1 VTEPSGVWLYAVAEG
16 VDTAILA
23 GLAGVGGSAVRAI
36 AAGGLTAVASDV
48 DLAQYGE
55 TALERNLED
64 LDWLAATARAHH
76 RVIDAVA
83 RHRAV
88 VPMRLAA
95 VYSGDAAV
103 ATMLTAQAASF
114 RRTLDRLGTRKEWGV
129 KAYLAGRP
137 APEPAA
143 GQPGPGSGA
152 AYLRRRQQQL
162 DAQRDGRRDAAA
174 SARAVH
180 AELSGHA
187 AASCCHPPQLPQLS
201 GERAVMVLNAA
212 YLLDAGSAG
221 DFERAV
227 TGLAARHPH
236 IRLELTGPWPPYS
249 FASTQEPPG

>member
-1 VTEPSGVWLYAVAEG
+1 VTEPPGVWLYAVAEG

-103 ATMLTAQAASF
+103 ATMLTAQAAC
-114 RRTLDRLGTRKEWGV
+114 RRRNRPRDSPVPAPGQLTCGGGSSSSTRSGTAAATRRPARAPSMPSSPGTRP
-129 KAYLAGRP
+129 LA
-137 APEPAA
+137 AA
-143 GQPGPGSGA
+143 T
-152 AYLRRRQQQL
+152 RRSCRSFP
-162 DAQRDGRRDAAA
+162 A
-174 SARAVH
+174 SAR
-180 AELSGHA
+180 SW
-187 AASCCHPPQLPQLS
+187 C
-201 GERAVMVLNAA
+201 
-212 YLLDAGSAG
+212 
-221 DFERAV
+221 
-227 TGLAARHPH
+227 
-236 IRLELTGPWPPYS
+236 
-249 FASTQEPPG
+249 